1 MRIPRDVI
9 PEMSQMQ
16 VVESGLY
23 PVTVAEFE
31 KTETGEPRAGAAT
44 PAGCLLYKVQFRTA
58 DDVPLFDQYY
68 VGHTDDPLA
77 EDPETWKRFPAQR
90 LNSLLNAAGV
100 TEDDDAKIARIIK
113 GKKLT
118 LDVIKEKDN
127 KGSDRNNIKNF
138 YSVAGAPRMPTPGAK
153 KPAASKPGAPSAPA
167 AATPPIT
174 PIRKVAPPPPAA
186 EAQDAGGVA
195 TEGTEG
201 NGADAEGTQ
210 ETAPPPIK
218 KKAAAAKEATIP
230 CELCDPIQH
239 IARSQYKAHIGLH
252 EQEQGEE

>member
-1 MRIPRDVI
+1 MKIPRDVI

-23 PVTVAEFE
+23 PVTVAEFD
-31 KTETGEPRAGAAT
+31 KTETGEPRAGAST
-44 PAGCLLYKVQFRTA
+44 PAGCLLYKVQFRTD

-68 VGHTDDPLA
+68 VGHADDPSA

-90 LNSLLNAAGV
+90 LGALLIAAGV

-118 LDVIKEKDN
+118 LDVVKEKDN

-138 YSVAGAPRMPTPGAK
+138 YSVAGAPKMPAPGAR
-153 KPAASKPGAPSAPA
+153 KPAATRPGSVSAI
-167 AATPPIT
+167 TPPV
-174 PIRKVAPPPPAA
+174 RKAAPPPPAA
-186 EAQDAGGVA
+186 EEVITAD
-195 TEGTEG
+195 GTEG
-201 NGADAEGTQ
+201 NGADVAE
-210 ETAPPPIK
+210 ETAPAPPPIK
-218 KKAAAAKEATIP
+218 KKAPVAAKEATIP

-252 EQEQGEE
+252 EKEEE

>member
-44 PAGCLLYKVQFRTA
+44 PAGCLLYKVQFRTT
-58 DDVPLFDQYY
+58 DDIPLFDQYY
-68 VGHTDDPLA
+68 VGHVDDPDA
-77 EDPETWKRFPAQR
+77 QDPETWKRFPAQR
-90 LNSLLNAAGV
+90 LGALLTAAGV

-118 LDVIKEKDN
+118 LDVVKEKDN
-127 KGSDRNNIKNF
+127 KGTDRNNIKNF
-138 YSVAGAPRMPTPGAK
+138 YSVAGAPRTPTPGGVK
-153 KPAASKPGAPSAPA
+153 KPAATRPPA
-167 AATPPIT
+167 AGATALPPV
-174 PIRKVAPPPPAA
+174 RKAAPPPPAEAA
-186 EAQDAGGVA
+186 EEVAA

-201 NGADAEGTQ
+201 NGADVQETQ
-210 ETAPPPIK
+210 ETTAPPPIK
-218 KKAAAAKEATIP
+218 KKASAAKEATIP

-239 IARSQYKAHIGLH
+239 IPRSQYKGHIGLH
-252 EQEQGEE
+252 EQEEE

>member
-90 LNSLLNAAGV
+90 LGSLLTAAGV
-100 TEDDDAKIARIIK
+100 TEDDDTKIARIIK

-118 LDVIKEKDN
+118 LDVVKEKDN

-138 YSVAGAPRMPTPGAK
+138 YSIAGAPSMPTPGAK
-153 KPAASKPGAPSAPA
+153 KPQAARPA
-167 AATPPIT
+167 ATQTGSPP
-174 PIRKVAPPPPAA
+174 PIRKVVPAAPPPPAEEVEVVDETA
-186 EAQDAGGVA
+186 TAG
-195 TEGTEG
+195 TG
-201 NGADAEGTQ
+201 NGVDAPETTT
-210 ETAPPPIK
+210 TAPPPIK
-218 KKAAAAKEATIP
+218 KKAAAKEATIP

>member
-16 VVESGLY
+16 VVDTGLY

-68 VGHTDDPLA
+68 VGHGDDPDA
-77 EDPETWKRFPAQR
+77 QDPETWKRFPAQR

-118 LDVIKEKDN
+118 LDVVKEKDN
-127 KGSDRNNIKNF
+127 KGNDRNNIKNF
-138 YSVAGAPRMPTPGAK
+138 YSVAGAPRTPTPGAK
-153 KPAASKPGAPSAPA
+153 KPAATKPGVPAPSAPA
-167 AATPPIT
+167 PPIT
-174 PIRKVAPPPPAA
+174 PIRKAAPPPPAA
-186 EAQDAGGVA
+186 EAEQEEFDTGG
-195 TEGTEG
+195 TG
-201 NGADAEGTQ
+201 NGADVEETQ
-210 ETAPPPIK
+210 ETAAAPPPIK

-252 EQEQGEE
+252 EKEEE

>member
-1 MRIPRDVI
+1 MKIPRDVI

-23 PVTVAEFE
+23 PVTVAEFD
-31 KTETGEPRAGAAT
+31 KTETGEPRAGATT
-44 PAGCLLYKVQFRTA
+44 PAGCLLYKVQFRTD

-68 VGHTDDPLA
+68 VGHADDPTA

-90 LNSLLNAAGV
+90 LGALLIAAGV

-118 LDVIKEKDN
+118 LDVVKEKDN

-138 YSVAGAPRMPTPGAK
+138 YSVVGAPKMPTPGAK
-153 KPAASKPGAPSAPA
+153 KPVTPKPGTILASAPPA
-167 AATPPIT
+167 
-174 PIRKVAPPPPAA
+174 IRKAAPPPPAA
-186 EAQDAGGVA
+186 EVEQDQ
-195 TEGTEG
+195 EPTEG
-201 NGADAEGTQ
+201 NGADVAEETA
-210 ETAPPPIK
+210 TAPPPIK
-218 KKAAAAKEATIP
+218 KKPAAAREATIP

-252 EQEQGEE
+252 EKEEE

>member
-1 MRIPRDVI
+1 MKIPRDVI

-31 KTETGEPRAGAAT
+31 KAETGEPRAGAAT
-44 PAGCLLYKVQFRTA
+44 PAGCLLYKVQFRTT

-68 VGHTDDPLA
+68 VGHADDPLA

-90 LNSLLNAAGV
+90 LGALLNAAGV

-118 LDVIKEKDN
+118 LDVVKEKDN
-127 KGSDRNNIKNF
+127 KGTDRNNIKNF
-138 YSVAGAPRMPTPGAK
+138 YSVAGAPRTPTPGAK
-153 KPAASKPGAPSAPA
+153 KPAATKPGAPSAA
-167 AATPPIT
+167 SPPIT
-174 PIRKVAPPPPAA
+174 PIRKAAPPPPAEVEQE
-186 EAQDAGGVA
+186 EAVT
-195 TEGTEG
+195 TEVPAG
-201 NGADAEGTQ
+201 NGADVQETQ
-210 ETAPPPIK
+210 ETTAPPPIK
-218 KKAAAAKEATIP
+218 KKAPTAKEATIP

-239 IARSQYKAHIGLH
+239 IPRSQYKGHIGLH
-252 EQEQGEE
+252 EQEEE